1 MGQKSVMIKQNEG
14 LGIFLMVITTIV
26 FASQDGLSKYLATE
40 YNVYMVVMIRYW
52 FFAAFIMTISS
63 RKPGGVKQVAKTK
76 TPLLQIF
83 RSLVLVAEMCVTVL
97 AFTLL
102 GLAETHAI
110 FASYPLIIAM
120 LSGPILGEHVGWRR
134 WLAICVGFFGI
145 LIILNP
151 GNGIFSPYA
160 LVPLAGA
167 ILFALYGLLTRYAGQ
182 YDKSS
187 TSFFWTGT
195 VGCIAM
201 TAIGLNFWDPVS
213 QADWSIMLIL
223 SASGM
228 LGHFL
233 LIKCYEVAEASAVQP
248 FAYLQLI
255 WASLIG
261 VIIFGEKITTN
272 VLLGACI
279 IVGAGLFT
287 LWRERKVS

>member
-1 MGQKSVMIKQNEG
+1 MIKQNER

-26 FASQDGLSKYLATE
+26 FASQDGLSKYLAAE

-52 FFAAFIMTISS
+52 FFAAFVMTISS

-83 RSLVLVAEMCVTVL
+83 RSLILVAEMCVTIL

-261 VIIFGEKITTN
+261 VIIFGEQITTN
-272 VLLGACI
+272 VLIGACI

>member
-1 MGQKSVMIKQNEG
+1 MTKQNER
-14 LGIFLMVITTIV
+14 LGILLMIITTIV

-52 FFAAFIMTISS
+52 FFAAFVISMSS
-63 RKPGGVKQVAKTK
+63 RRTGGIKRVAKTK
-76 TPLLQIF
+76 SPILQIF
-83 RSLVLVAEMCVTVL
+83 RSLILVAEMCITIL

-120 LSGPILGEHVGWRR
+120 LSGPILGEYVGWRR
-134 WLAICVGFFGI
+134 WLAICVGFIGI

-167 ILFALYGLLTRYAGQ
+167 ILFAIYGLLTRYVGQ
-182 YDKSS
+182 YDDSS
-187 TSFFWTGT
+187 TSFCWTGV
-195 VGCIAM
+195 VGSFAM
-201 TAIGLNFWDPVS
+201 TVIGLNFWDPVS
-213 QADWSIMLIL
+213 RSDWSVMLLL
-223 SASGM
+223 SASGVV
-228 LGHFL
+228 GHYL
-233 LIKCYEVAEASAVQP
+233 LIKCYEVAEASAIQP

-255 WASLIG
+255 WAAMIG
-261 VIIFGEKITTN
+261 IIIFGEQITTN
-272 VLLGACI
+272 VLIGACI

>member
-1 MGQKSVMIKQNEG
+1 MIKQNER

-52 FFAAFIMTISS
+52 FFAAFVMTISS

-83 RSLVLVAEMCVTVL
+83 RSLLLVAEMCVTIL

-151 GNGIFSPYA
+151 GDAIFSPYA

-182 YDKSS
+182 YDNSS
-187 TSFFWTGT
+187 TSFFWTGII
-195 VGCIAM
+195 GCIAM

-255 WASLIG
+255 WASIIG
-261 VIIFGEKITTN
+261 IIIFGEQITTN
-272 VLLGACI
+272 VFIGACI

>member
-1 MGQKSVMIKQNEG
+1 MTKQNER
-14 LGIFLMVITTIV
+14 LGILLMIITTIV

-52 FFAAFIMTISS
+52 FFAAFVISMSS
-63 RKPGGVKQVAKTK
+63 RRTGGLKRVAKTK
-76 TPLLQIF
+76 SPILQIF
-83 RSLVLVAEMCVTVL
+83 RSVILVAEMCITIL

-120 LSGPILGEHVGWRR
+120 LSGPILGEYVGWRR
-134 WLAICVGFFGI
+134 WLAISVGFIGI

-167 ILFALYGLLTRYAGQ
+167 ILFALYGLLTRYVGQ
-182 YDKSS
+182 HDDSS
-187 TSFFWTGT
+187 TSFFWTGV
-195 VGCIAM
+195 VGSIAM
-201 TAIGLNFWDPVS
+201 TVIGLNFWDPVS
-213 QADWSIMLIL
+213 RSDWSVMLLL
-223 SASGM
+223 SASGVV
-228 LGHFL
+228 GHYL

-255 WASLIG
+255 WASMIG
-261 VIIFGEKITTN
+261 IIIFGEQITTN
-272 VLLGACI
+272 VLIGACI
-279 IVGAGLFT
+279 IVSAGLFT

>member
-1 MGQKSVMIKQNEG
+1 MIKQNER

-52 FFAAFIMTISS
+52 FFAAFVMAISS

-76 TPLLQIF
+76 KPLLQIF
-83 RSLVLVAEMCVTVL
+83 RSLLLVAEMCVTIL

-182 YDKSS
+182 YDNSS
-187 TSFFWTGT
+187 TSFFWTGI

-213 QADWSIMLIL
+213 QGDWSIMLIL

-233 LIKCYEVAEASAVQP
+233 LIKCYEVAKASAVQP
-248 FAYLQLI
+248 FAYFQLI
-255 WASLIG
+255 WASIIG
-261 VIIFGEKITTN
+261 IIIFGEQITTN
-272 VLLGACI
+272 VFIGACI

-287 LWRERKVS
+287 LWRERKVN

>member
-1 MGQKSVMIKQNEG
+1 MTKQNER
-14 LGIFLMVITTIV
+14 LGILLMIITTIV

-52 FFAAFIMTISS
+52 FFAAFVISMSS
-63 RKPGGVKQVAKTK
+63 RRTGGIKRVSKTK
-76 TPLLQIF
+76 SPILQIF
-83 RSLVLVAEMCVTVL
+83 RSLILVAEMCITIL

-120 LSGPILGEHVGWRR
+120 LSGPILGEYVGWRR
-134 WLAICVGFFGI
+134 WLAISVGFIGI

-167 ILFALYGLLTRYAGQ
+167 ILFALYGLLTRYVGQ
-182 YDKSS
+182 YDNSS
-187 TSFFWTGT
+187 TSFFWTGV
-195 VGCIAM
+195 VGSIAM
-201 TAIGLNFWDPVS
+201 TVVGLNFWDPVS
-213 QADWSIMLIL
+213 KSDWSIILLL
-223 SASGM
+223 SASGVV
-228 LGHFL
+228 GHYL

-255 WASLIG
+255 WASMIG
-261 VIIFGEKITTN
+261 IIIFEEQITTN
-272 VLLGACI
+272 VLIGACI

>member
-1 MGQKSVMIKQNEG
+1 MTKQNER
-14 LGIFLMVITTIV
+14 LGILLMIITTIV

-52 FFAAFIMTISS
+52 FFAAFVISMSS
-63 RKPGGVKQVAKTK
+63 RRTGGIKRVAKTK
-76 TPLLQIF
+76 SPILQIF
-83 RSLVLVAEMCVTVL
+83 RSVILVAEMCITIL

-120 LSGPILGEHVGWRR
+120 LSGPILGEYVGWRR
-134 WLAICVGFFGI
+134 WLAICVGFIGI

-167 ILFALYGLLTRYAGQ
+167 ILFALYGLLTRYVGQ
-182 YDKSS
+182 HDDSS
-187 TSFFWTGT
+187 TSFFWTGV
-195 VGCIAM
+195 VGSIAM
-201 TAIGLNFWDPVS
+201 TVIGLNFWDPVS
-213 QADWSIMLIL
+213 RSDWSVMLLL
-223 SASGM
+223 SASGVV
-228 LGHFL
+228 GHYL

-255 WASLIG
+255 WASMIG
-261 VIIFGEKITTN
+261 IIIFGEQITTN
-272 VLLGACI
+272 VLIGACI

>member
-1 MGQKSVMIKQNEG
+1 MIKQNER

-52 FFAAFIMTISS
+52 FFAAFVMTISS

-83 RSLVLVAEMCVTVL
+83 RSLILVAEMCVTIL

-182 YDKSS
+182 YDNSS
-187 TSFFWTGT
+187 TSFFWTGI

-213 QADWSIMLIL
+213 QADWIIMLIL

-261 VIIFGEKITTN
+261 VIIFGEQITTN
-272 VLLGACI
+272 VLIGACI

>member
-1 MGQKSVMIKQNEG
+1 MIKQNEL

-52 FFAAFIMTISS
+52 FFGAFVVAISS
-63 RKPGGVKQVAKTK
+63 RKPGGVKRVAKTK

-83 RSLVLVAEMCVTVL
+83 RSLILVAEMCVTIL

-182 YDKSS
+182 YDNSS
-187 TSFFWTGT
+187 TSFFWTGV

-255 WASLIG
+255 WASIIG
-261 VIIFGEKITTN
+261 IIIFGEQITTN
-272 VLLGACI
+272 VFIGACI

>member
-1 MGQKSVMIKQNEG
+1 MIKQNER

-52 FFAAFIMTISS
+52 FFAAFVMTISS

-182 YDKSS
+182 YDNSS
-187 TSFFWTGT
+187 TSFFWTGI

-261 VIIFGEKITTN
+261 VIIFGEQITTN
-272 VLLGACI
+272 VLIGACI

>member
-1 MGQKSVMIKQNEG
+1 MIKQNER

-52 FFAAFIMTISS
+52 FFAAFVMTISS

-83 RSLVLVAEMCVTVL
+83 RSLILVTEMCVTIL

-134 WLAICVGFFGI
+134 WLAICVGFVGI

-182 YDKSS
+182 YDNSS
-187 TSFFWTGT
+187 TSFFWTGI

-213 QADWSIMLIL
+213 QGDWSIMLIL

-261 VIIFGEKITTN
+261 VIIFGEQITTN
-272 VLLGACI
+272 VLIGACI

>member
-1 MGQKSVMIKQNEG
+1 MIKQNER

-52 FFAAFIMTISS
+52 FFAAFVMTISS

-182 YDKSS
+182 YDNSS
-187 TSFFWTGT
+187 TSFFWTGI

-261 VIIFGEKITTN
+261 IIIFGEQITTN
-272 VLLGACI
+272 VLIGACI

>member
-1 MGQKSVMIKQNEG
+1 MIKQNER
-14 LGIFLMVITTIV
+14 LGIFLMVATTIV

>member
-1 MGQKSVMIKQNEG
+1 MIKQNER

-26 FASQDGLSKYLATE
+26 FASQDGLSKYLAAE

-52 FFAAFIMTISS
+52 FFAAFVMTISS

-83 RSLVLVAEMCVTVL
+83 RSLILVAEMCVTIL

-182 YDKSS
+182 YDNSS
-187 TSFFWTGT
+187 TSFFWTGI

-213 QADWSIMLIL
+213 QGDWSIMLIL

-261 VIIFGEKITTN
+261 VIIFGEQITTN
-272 VLLGACI
+272 VLIGACI

-287 LWRERKVS
+287 LWRERKIS

>member
-1 MGQKSVMIKQNEG
+1 MIKQNER
-14 LGIFLMVITTIV
+14 LGILLMVTTTIV

-272 VLLGACI
+272 VLIGACI

>member
-1 MGQKSVMIKQNEG
+1 MTKQNER
-14 LGIFLMVITTIV
+14 LGILLMIITTIV

-52 FFAAFIMTISS
+52 FFAAFVISMS
-63 RKPGGVKQVAKTK
+63 SQKTGGIKRVAKTK
-76 TPLLQIF
+76 SPILQIF
-83 RSLVLVAEMCVTVL
+83 RSLILVAEMCITIL

-120 LSGPILGEHVGWRR
+120 LSGPILGEYVGWRR
-134 WLAICVGFFGI
+134 WLAICVGFIGI

-160 LVPLAGA
+160 LVPLVGA
-167 ILFALYGLLTRYAGQ
+167 ILFALYGLLTRYVGQ
-182 YDKSS
+182 YDNSS
-187 TSFFWTGT
+187 TSFFWTGV
-195 VGCIAM
+195 VGSIAM
-201 TAIGLNFWDPVS
+201 TIIGLNYWDPVS
-213 QADWSIMLIL
+213 KSDWSIMLLL
-223 SASGM
+223 SASGVV
-228 LGHFL
+228 GHYL

-255 WASLIG
+255 WASMIG
-261 VIIFGEKITTN
+261 IIIFGEQITTN
-272 VLLGACI
+272 VLIGACI

>member
-1 MGQKSVMIKQNEG
+1 MTKQNER
-14 LGIFLMVITTIV
+14 LGILLMIITTIV

-52 FFAAFIMTISS
+52 FFAAFVISMSS
-63 RKPGGVKQVAKTK
+63 RRTGGIKRIAKTK
-76 TPLLQIF
+76 SPILQIF
-83 RSLVLVAEMCVTVL
+83 RSVILVAEMCITIL

-120 LSGPILGEHVGWRR
+120 LSGPILGEYVGWRR
-134 WLAICVGFFGI
+134 WLAISVGFIGV

-167 ILFALYGLLTRYAGQ
+167 ILFALYGLLTRYVGQ
-182 YDKSS
+182 YDNSS
-187 TSFFWTGT
+187 TSFFWTGV
-195 VGCIAM
+195 VGSIAM
-201 TAIGLNFWDPVS
+201 TVVGLNFWDPVS
-213 QADWSIMLIL
+213 KSDWSIMLLL
-223 SASGM
+223 SASGVV
-228 LGHFL
+228 GHYL

-255 WASLIG
+255 WASMIG
-261 VIIFGEKITTN
+261 IIIFGEQITTN
-272 VLLGACI
+272 VLIGACI

>member
-1 MGQKSVMIKQNEG
+1 MIKQNER

-52 FFAAFIMTISS
+52 FFAAFVMTISS

-83 RSLVLVAEMCVTVL
+83 RSLILVAEMCVTIL

-182 YDKSS
+182 YDNSS
-187 TSFFWTGT
+187 TSFFWTGI

-213 QADWSIMLIL
+213 QGDWSIMLIL

-233 LIKCYEVAEASAVQP
+233 LINCYEVAEASAVQP

-261 VIIFGEKITTN
+261 IIIFGEQITTN
-272 VLLGACI
+272 VLIGACI

>member
-1 MGQKSVMIKQNEG
+1 MTKQNER
-14 LGIFLMVITTIV
+14 LGILLMIITTIV

-52 FFAAFIMTISS
+52 FFAAFVISMSS
-63 RKPGGVKQVAKTK
+63 RRTGGIKRVAKTK
-76 TPLLQIF
+76 SPILQIF
-83 RSLVLVAEMCVTVL
+83 RSVILVAEMCITIL

-120 LSGPILGEHVGWRR
+120 LSGPILGEYVGWRR
-134 WLAICVGFFGI
+134 WLAISVGFVGI

-167 ILFALYGLLTRYAGQ
+167 ILFALYGLLTRYVGQ
-182 YDKSS
+182 YDNSS
-187 TSFFWTGT
+187 TSFFWTGV
-195 VGCIAM
+195 VGSIAM
-201 TAIGLNFWDPVS
+201 TVVGLNFWDPVS
-213 QADWSIMLIL
+213 KSDWSIMLLL
-223 SASGM
+223 SASGVV
-228 LGHFL
+228 GHYL

-255 WASLIG
+255 WASMIG
-261 VIIFGEKITTN
+261 IIIFGEQITTN
-272 VLLGACI
+272 VLIGACI

>member
-1 MGQKSVMIKQNEG
+1 MIKQNER

-52 FFAAFIMTISS
+52 FFAAFVMTISS

-76 TPLLQIF
+76 KPLLQIF
-83 RSLVLVAEMCVTVL
+83 RSLLLVAEMCVTIL

-110 FASYPLIIAM
+110 FASYPLIIAT

-182 YDKSS
+182 YDNSS
-187 TSFFWTGT
+187 TSFFWTGII
-195 VGCIAM
+195 GCIAM

-261 VIIFGEKITTN
+261 IIIFGEQITTN
-272 VLLGACI
+272 VLIGACI

>member
-1 MGQKSVMIKQNEG
+1 MIKQNER

-52 FFAAFIMTISS
+52 FFAAFVMTISS

-83 RSLVLVAEMCVTVL
+83 RSLILVAEMCVTIL

-213 QADWSIMLIL
+213 QGDWSIMLIL

-261 VIIFGEKITTN
+261 VIIFGEQITTN
-272 VLLGACI
+272 VLIGACI

>member
-1 MGQKSVMIKQNEG
+1 MTKQNER
-14 LGIFLMVITTIV
+14 LGILLMIITTIV

-52 FFAAFIMTISS
+52 FFAAFVISVS
-63 RKPGGVKQVAKTK
+63 SQKTGGIKRVAKTK
-76 TPLLQIF
+76 SPILQIF
-83 RSLVLVAEMCVTVL
+83 RSLILVAEMCITIL

-120 LSGPILGEHVGWRR
+120 LSGPILGEYVGWRR
-134 WLAICVGFFGI
+134 WLAISFGFIGI

-167 ILFALYGLLTRYAGQ
+167 ILFALYGLLTRYVGQ
-182 YDKSS
+182 NDNSS
-187 TSFFWTGT
+187 TSFFWTGV
-195 VGCIAM
+195 VGSIAM
-201 TAIGLNFWDPVS
+201 TVVGLNFWDPVS
-213 QADWSIMLIL
+213 KSDWSIMLLL
-223 SASGM
+223 SASGVV
-228 LGHFL
+228 GHYL

-255 WASLIG
+255 WASMIG
-261 VIIFGEKITTN
+261 IIIFGEQITTN
-272 VLLGACI
+272 VLIGACI

>member
-1 MGQKSVMIKQNEG
+1 MTKQNER
-14 LGIFLMVITTIV
+14 LGILLMIITTIV

-52 FFAAFIMTISS
+52 FFAAFVISMSS
-63 RKPGGVKQVAKTK
+63 RRTGGIKRVAKTK
-76 TPLLQIF
+76 SPILQIF
-83 RSLVLVAEMCVTVL
+83 RSVILVAEMCITIL

-120 LSGPILGEHVGWRR
+120 LSGPILGEYVGWRR
-134 WLAICVGFFGI
+134 WLAISIGFIGI

-167 ILFALYGLLTRYAGQ
+167 ILFALYGLLTRYVGQ
-182 YDKSS
+182 YDNSS
-187 TSFFWTGT
+187 TSFFWTGV
-195 VGCIAM
+195 VGSLAM
-201 TAIGLNFWDPVS
+201 TVVGLNFWDPVS
-213 QADWSIMLIL
+213 KSDWSIMLLL
-223 SASGM
+223 SASGVV
-228 LGHFL
+228 GHYL

-255 WASLIG
+255 WASMIG
-261 VIIFGEKITTN
+261 IIIFGEQITTN
-272 VLLGACI
+272 VLIGACI

>member
-1 MGQKSVMIKQNEG
+1 MIKQNER
-14 LGIFLMVITTIV
+14 LGIFLMVTTTIV

-63 RKPGGVKQVAKTK
+63 RKPGGLKQIAKTK

-151 GNGIFSPYA
+151 GYGIFSPYA

-182 YDKSS
+182 YDNSS
-187 TSFFWTGT
+187 TSFFWTGI

>member
-1 MGQKSVMIKQNEG
+1 MIKQNER

-52 FFAAFIMTISS
+52 FFAAFVMTISS

-83 RSLVLVAEMCVTVL
+83 RSLILVTEMCVTIL

-187 TSFFWTGT
+187 TSFFWTGI

-213 QADWSIMLIL
+213 QGDWSIMLIL

-261 VIIFGEKITTN
+261 IIIFGEQITTN
-272 VLLGACI
+272 VLIGACI

>member
-1 MGQKSVMIKQNEG
+1 MTKQNER
-14 LGIFLMVITTIV
+14 LGILLMIITTIV

-52 FFAAFIMTISS
+52 FFAAFVISMSS
-63 RKPGGVKQVAKTK
+63 RKNGGIMRVAKTK
-76 TPLLQIF
+76 SPILQIF
-83 RSLVLVAEMCVTVL
+83 RSLILVAEVCVTVL

-120 LSGPILGEHVGWRR
+120 LSGPILREYVGWRR
-134 WLAICVGFFGI
+134 WLAICVGFIGI

-151 GNGIFSPYA
+151 GNGIFSPYG

-167 ILFALYGLLTRYAGQ
+167 ILFALYGLLTRYVGQ
-182 YDKSS
+182 FDNSS
-187 TSFFWTGT
+187 TSFFWTGI

-201 TAIGLNFWDPVS
+201 TVVGLNFWDPVS
-213 QADWSIMLIL
+213 RSDWSLMLLL
-223 SASGM
+223 SASGVV
-228 LGHFL
+228 GHYL

-255 WASLIG
+255 WASVIG
-261 VIIFGEKITTN
+261 IIIFGEQITTN
-272 VLLGACI
+272 MLIGACI

>member
-1 MGQKSVMIKQNEG
+1 MIKQNER
-14 LGIFLMVITTIV
+14 LGILLMVTTTIV

-182 YDKSS
+182 YDNSS
-187 TSFFWTGT
+187 TSFFWTGI

-213 QADWSIMLIL
+213 QGDWSIMLIL

-272 VLLGACI
+272 VLIGACI

>member
-1 MGQKSVMIKQNEG
+1 MTKQNER
-14 LGIFLMVITTIV
+14 LGILLMIITTIV

-52 FFAAFIMTISS
+52 FFAAFVISMSS
-63 RKPGGVKQVAKTK
+63 RGTGGIKHIAKTK
-76 TPLLQIF
+76 SPLLQIF
-83 RSLVLVAEMCVTVL
+83 RSLILVAEMCITIL

-120 LSGPILGEHVGWRR
+120 LSGPILGEYVGWRR
-134 WLAICVGFFGI
+134 WLAICVGFIGI

-167 ILFALYGLLTRYAGQ
+167 ILFALYGLLTRYVGQ
-182 YDKSS
+182 YDNSS
-187 TSFFWTGT
+187 TSFFWTGV
-195 VGCIAM
+195 VGSIAM
-201 TAIGLNFWDPVS
+201 TVVGLNFWDPVS
-213 QADWSIMLIL
+213 KSDWSIMLLL
-223 SASGM
+223 SASGVV
-228 LGHFL
+228 GHYL

-255 WASLIG
+255 WASMIG
-261 VIIFGEKITTN
+261 IIIFGEQITTN
-272 VLLGACI
+272 VLIGACI

>member
-1 MGQKSVMIKQNEG
+1 MIKQNER

-52 FFAAFIMTISS
+52 FFAAFVMTISS
-63 RKPGGVKQVAKTK
+63 RKPGGVKQVAKTR

-83 RSLVLVAEMCVTVL
+83 RSLILVAEMCVTIL

-182 YDKSS
+182 YDNSS
-187 TSFFWTGT
+187 TSFFWTGI

-213 QADWSIMLIL
+213 QGDWSIMLIL

-261 VIIFGEKITTN
+261 VIIFGEQITTN
-272 VLLGACI
+272 VLIGACI

>member
-1 MGQKSVMIKQNEG
+1 MTKQNER
-14 LGIFLMVITTIV
+14 LGILLMIITTIV

-52 FFAAFIMTISS
+52 FFAAFVISVS
-63 RKPGGVKQVAKTK
+63 SQKTGGIKRVAKTK
-76 TPLLQIF
+76 SPILQIF
-83 RSLVLVAEMCVTVL
+83 RSLILVAEMCITIL

-120 LSGPILGEHVGWRR
+120 LSGPILGEYVGWRR
-134 WLAICVGFFGI
+134 WLAICVGFIGI

-167 ILFALYGLLTRYAGQ
+167 ILFALYGLLTRYVGQ
-182 YDKSS
+182 YDNSS
-187 TSFFWTGT
+187 TSFFWTGV
-195 VGCIAM
+195 VGSIAM
-201 TAIGLNFWDPVS
+201 TIVGLNYWDPVS
-213 QADWSIMLIL
+213 KSDWSIMLLL
-223 SASGM
+223 SASGVV
-228 LGHFL
+228 GHYL

-255 WASLIG
+255 WASMIG
-261 VIIFGEKITTN
+261 IIIFGEQITTN
-272 VLLGACI
+272 VLIGACI

>member
-1 MGQKSVMIKQNEG
+1 MTKQNER
-14 LGIFLMVITTIV
+14 LGILLMIITTIV

-52 FFAAFIMTISS
+52 FFAAFVISMSS
-63 RKPGGVKQVAKTK
+63 RGTGGIKHIAKTK
-76 TPLLQIF
+76 SPLLQIF
-83 RSLVLVAEMCVTVL
+83 RSLILVAEMCITIL

-120 LSGPILGEHVGWRR
+120 LSGPILGEYVGWRR
-134 WLAICVGFFGI
+134 WLAICVGFIGI

-167 ILFALYGLLTRYAGQ
+167 ILFALYGLLTRYVGQ
-182 YDKSS
+182 YDNSS
-187 TSFFWTGT
+187 TSFFWTGV
-195 VGCIAM
+195 VGSIAM
-201 TAIGLNFWDPVS
+201 TVIGLNFWDPVS
-213 QADWSIMLIL
+213 RSDWSIMLLL
-223 SASGM
+223 SASGVV
-228 LGHFL
+228 GHYL

-255 WASLIG
+255 WASMIG
-261 VIIFGEKITTN
+261 IIIFGEQITTN
-272 VLLGACI
+272 VLIGACI

>member
-1 MGQKSVMIKQNEG
+1 MIKQNER

-151 GNGIFSPYA
+151 GYGIFSPYA

>member
-1 MGQKSVMIKQNEG
+1 MIKQNER

-52 FFAAFIMTISS
+52 FFAAFVMTISS

-83 RSLVLVAEMCVTVL
+83 RSLLLVAEMCVTIL

-120 LSGPILGEHVGWRR
+120 LSGPILGERVGWRR

-182 YDKSS
+182 YDNSS
-187 TSFFWTGT
+187 TSFFWTGI

-213 QADWSIMLIL
+213 QGDWSIMLIL

-261 VIIFGEKITTN
+261 IIIFGEQITTN
-272 VLLGACI
+272 VLIGACI

>member
-1 MGQKSVMIKQNEG
+1 MIKQNER

-52 FFAAFIMTISS
+52 FFAAFVMTISS

-83 RSLVLVAEMCVTVL
+83 RSLILVAEMCVTIL

-182 YDKSS
+182 YDNSS
-187 TSFFWTGT
+187 TSFFWTGI

-201 TAIGLNFWDPVS
+201 TAIGLNLWDPVS
-213 QADWSIMLIL
+213 QGDWSIMLIL

-261 VIIFGEKITTN
+261 IIIFGEQITTN
-272 VLLGACI
+272 VLIGACI

>member
-1 MGQKSVMIKQNEG
+1 MTKQNER
-14 LGIFLMVITTIV
+14 LGILLMIITTIV

-52 FFAAFIMTISS
+52 FFAAFVISMS
-63 RKPGGVKQVAKTK
+63 SQRTGGIKRVAKTK
-76 TPLLQIF
+76 SPILQIF
-83 RSLVLVAEMCVTVL
+83 RSLILVAEMCITIL

-120 LSGPILGEHVGWRR
+120 LSGPILGEYVGWRR
-134 WLAICVGFFGI
+134 WLAICVGFIGI

-167 ILFALYGLLTRYAGQ
+167 ILFAIYGLLTRYVGQ
-182 YDKSS
+182 YDDSS
-187 TSFFWTGT
+187 TSFYWTGV
-195 VGCIAM
+195 VGSIAM
-201 TAIGLNFWDPVS
+201 TVIGLNFWDPVS
-213 QADWSIMLIL
+213 RSDWSVMLLL
-223 SASGM
+223 SASGVV
-228 LGHFL
+228 GHYL
-233 LIKCYEVAEASAVQP
+233 LIKCYEVAEASAIQP

-255 WASLIG
+255 WASMIG
-261 VIIFGEKITTN
+261 IIIFGEQITTN
-272 VLLGACI
+272 VLIGACI

>member
-1 MGQKSVMIKQNEG
+1 MIKQNER

-52 FFAAFIMTISS
+52 FFAAFVVTISS

-83 RSLVLVAEMCVTVL
+83 RSLILVAEMCVTIL
-97 AFTLL
+97 AFTLM

-182 YDKSS
+182 YDNSS
-187 TSFFWTGT
+187 TSFFWTGI

-255 WASLIG
+255 WASIIG
-261 VIIFGEKITTN
+261 IIIFGEQITTN
-272 VLLGACI
+272 VLIGACI

>member
-1 MGQKSVMIKQNEG
+1 MTKQNER
-14 LGIFLMVITTIV
+14 LGILLMIITTIV

-52 FFAAFIMTISS
+52 FFATFVISVS
-63 RKPGGVKQVAKTK
+63 SQKTGGIKRVAKTK
-76 TPLLQIF
+76 SPILQIF
-83 RSLVLVAEMCVTVL
+83 RSVILVAEMCITIL

-120 LSGPILGEHVGWRR
+120 LSGPILGEYVGWRR
-134 WLAICVGFFGI
+134 WLAISVGFIGI

-167 ILFALYGLLTRYAGQ
+167 ILFALYGLLTRYVGQ
-182 YDKSS
+182 YDDSS
-187 TSFFWTGT
+187 ISFFWTGV
-195 VGCIAM
+195 VGSIAM
-201 TAIGLNFWDPVS
+201 TVIGLNFWDPVS
-213 QADWSIMLIL
+213 RSDWSVMLLL
-223 SASGM
+223 STSGVV
-228 LGHFL
+228 GHYL
-233 LIKCYEVAEASAVQP
+233 LIKCYEVAEASAIQQ

-255 WASLIG
+255 WASIIG
-261 VIIFGEKITTN
+261 IIIFGEQITTN
-272 VLLGACI
+272 VLIGACI

>member
-1 MGQKSVMIKQNEG
+1 MIKQNER
-14 LGIFLMVITTIV
+14 LGIFLMVTTTIV

-83 RSLVLVAEMCVTVL
+83 RSLVLVAEMCVTIL
-97 AFTLL
+97 AFTLF

-151 GNGIFSPYA
+151 GKGIFSPYA

-182 YDKSS
+182 YDNSS
-187 TSFFWTGT
+187 TSFFWTGI
-195 VGCIAM
+195 VGSIAM
-201 TAIGLNFWDPVS
+201 TAIGLNFWDPVA

-279 IVGAGLFT
+279 VVGAGLFT